1 MTVPLAGALLQRV
14 SGISTYSFSAFLMLG
29 IPILTGLALGAGAF
43 RSERDPL
50 IVLLTMLATA
60 GLFLTTPYVGYLDNI
75 TVLFLLSLIVAFADA
90 ARTSWGARVAIF
102 LIGMAA
108 AFTHPTTCVLFG
120 ISLLAV
126 WGTHVVTSRFR
137 LGSAMRSDGP
147 LLLSTGSGMVTGL
160 ALWVVGI
167 WGPGGPELLKD
178 AALPPPYTAA
188 FFRQRLVEWVTS
200 MRPEITFPLILL
212 AIVATIV
219 VARRTRTPAPQYEQ
233 VSIWWMF
240 PFAGVLT
247 FLLGQAIPYY
257 RFMNATAAP
266 MALTGLGAYLAVR
279 WLYRGEGS
287 RRLAGAIGA
296 LVVVGAL
303 TWVFLDPAINRWA
316 QQDNQWAPQSVRT
329 SLAATR
335 EVVVAA
341 GERPSVL
348 IVNYGNT
355 DDATGSN
362 TTYGWAKTY
371 TNVFRTGLPGAL
383 AKYQA
388 SFVGTVEDFRAG
400 PPSDGPSENY
410 RDTSTSHWNEV
421 RARLATYPEPPV
433 VFLIEEYYSGQC
445 NGVPEGDCSA
455 DVEQARPRSSPGG
468 LDRDRPGTHVLTG
481 DGLYEPSPEVIERAR
496 SAAAAAAARFEDP
509 PGPLDDLPHQARVL
523 AGLFALA
530 VLPGLLAAPFFGL
543 RDTPSRIALIP
554 GTSIV
559 SSLLAGIAVLGVWR
573 GPLTDTKAWVVVAVA
588 VGAGAAL
595 RLGSEAI
602 LGALG
607 AFGGFFNRLF
617 SQFSNRDYAIL
628 MSVQFLTQAG
638 QGMIQGAIGKSIA
651 FGGQEG
657 FDVQNVPSA
666 DYLLQVI
673 LLLYIPYTLIS
684 PFIGVVIDRF
694 ERRRVVWW
702 SNVVTAARGRGRRG
716 RRSHPARDRAR
727 PRGTS
732 ARPPRSSSGCSPR
745 RP

>member
-1 MTVPLAGALLQRV
+1 M
-14 SGISTYSFSAFLMLG
+14 
-29 IPILTGLALGAGAF
+29 
-43 RSERDPL
+43 
-50 IVLLTMLATA
+50 
-60 GLFLTTPYVGYLDNI
+60 
-75 TVLFLLSLIVAFADA
+75 
-90 ARTSWGARVAIF
+90 
-102 LIGMAA
+102 
-108 AFTHPTTCVLFG
+108 
-120 ISLLAV
+120 
-126 WGTHVVTSRFR
+126 
-137 LGSAMRSDGP
+137 
-147 LLLSTGSGMVTGL
+147 
-160 ALWVVGI
+160 
-167 WGPGGPELLKD
+167 
-178 AALPPPYTAA
+178 
-188 FFRQRLVEWVTS
+188 
-200 MRPEITFPLILL
+200 
-212 AIVATIV
+212 
-219 VARRTRTPAPQYEQ
+219 
-233 VSIWWMF
+233 
-240 PFAGVLT
+240 
-247 FLLGQAIPYY
+247 
-257 RFMNATAAP
+257 
-266 MALTGLGAYLAVR
+266 
-279 WLYRGEGS
+279 
-287 RRLAGAIGA
+287 
-296 LVVVGAL
+296 
-303 TWVFLDPAINRWA
+303 
-316 QQDNQWAPQSVRT
+316 
-329 SLAATR
+329 
-335 EVVVAA
+335 AA
-341 GERPSVL
+341 GERPSIL

-388 SFVGTVEDFRAG
+388 SFVGTVEDFRADR
-400 PPSDGPSENY
+400 PSDGPSENY

-421 RARLATYPEPPV
+421 RARLAAYPEPPAA
-433 VFLIEEYYSGQC
+433 FLIEEYYSGQC

-455 DVEQARPRSSPGG
+455 DVEQAV
-468 LDRDRPGTHVLTG
+468 LDRALEGSIEIGPGTHVLTG

-530 VLPGLLAAPFFGL
+530 FLPGLLAAPFFGL

-559 SSLLAGIAVLGVWR
+559 LSLLAGIAVLGVWR

-666 DYLLQVI
+666 DYLLQV
-673 LLLYIPYTLIS
+673 S
-684 PFIGVVIDRF
+684 C
-694 ERRRVVWW
+694 
-702 SNVVTAARGRGRRG
+702 SC
-716 RRSHPARDRAR
+716 
-727 PRGTS
+727 TS
-732 ARPPRSSSGCSPR
+732 RTR
-745 RP
+745 